1 MRVFLT
7 GATGYLGSAALEAF
21 ARGGHEV
28 TALVRT
34 REQAEALQ
42 VRGIRHIV
50 GTLAEPAACRKAA
63 AGFDTYVHTAFDSSE
78 RGPFIDELAIEM
90 LADAAAERKGAT
102 FIYTSG
108 VWVLGP
114 QPDPVDESAAVAPIA
129 RVSWRPAHEQRVL
142 EAARTGVRAIV
153 LRPGIVYGGS
163 RGIIGDLF
171 KEASNGIMRII
182 GSGENHWPLVYDRD
196 LADLYVRLATA
207 PDAAGVYHAN
217 DEGDERVIDIVEA
230 IAGVAK
236 SPPEIRR
243 MPIEEARA
251 KLGQY
256 ADALALNQIVRSPRA
271 RAIGWSPT
279 LRSVADHASRLLEE
293 WRRSRDVE
301 TGSRLRNRR
310 EG

>member
-1 MRVFLT
+1 MRIFLT

-21 ARGGHEV
+21 TRGGHEV

-34 REQAEALQ
+34 REQSDALHG
-42 VRGIRHIV
+42 RGIRNVV
-50 GTLAEPAACRKAA
+50 GTLAEPAACRTAA
-63 AGFDTYVHTAFDSSE
+63 AGFDVYVHAAFESSE

-114 QPDPVDESAAVAPIA
+114 QPLPADESVSTAPIL

-142 EAARTGVRAIV
+142 EAARAGVRPV
-153 LRPGIVYGGS
+153 VVRPGIVYGGS

-171 KEASNGIMRII
+171 RDASNGIMRII

-196 LADLYVRLATA
+196 LAELYVRLATM
-207 PDAAGVYHAN
+207 PDTAGIYHVT

-230 IAGVAK
+230 IAGVVK

-243 MPIEEARA
+243 MPIAEAQA
-251 KLGQY
+251 KLGHY
-256 ADALALNQIVRSPRA
+256 ADALTLDQIVRSPRA
-271 RAIGWSPT
+271 RALGWSPT
-279 LRSVADHASRLLEE
+279 LRSVADHASRLFEE
-293 WRRSRDVE
+293 WRN
-301 TGSRLRNRR
+301 GR
-310 EG
+310 EAG